1 MAFTIAIDELG
12 IGNDRVAYVTLPA
25 NKNAVIDAMDRA
37 RIFDEPFARIENC
50 DEFPELNGYKFSEE
64 PTLDE
69 LNFLAKRLEIISSYK
84 GDITPSIAYR
94 ALLQKPMD
102 TINEAINRTYNL
114 QTVPVYPCRNVY
126 QYGEIVLD
134 NEMLEELDDVP
145 DEIYELLDP
154 DKVGRVMMER
164 EGGVFIDGFYVIT
177 SGYEPVLVYDEK
189 IPEPPENWIFKLEVA
204 GVPERAED
212 LDKMKKEILTFPAD
226 EEYMQDIAE
235 ALGERYIDECI
246 SMNFESAI
254 PQIRDDC
261 FESMEDIYKLNDIA
275 RIISEMPRE
284 ETAKFKSVLQSET
297 HSDLDRIEFILNNID
312 SYEFNNTLDRTE
324 YAEEFISRILP
335 PNISKNVFSIV
346 CNDSLG
352 DMILEEMKCKFTDY
366 GIISECGG
374 HLFSQDDEPEQ
385 EQKNDFEMGGIT

>member
-12 IGNDRVAYVTLPA
+12 IGNEKVAYVTLPE
-25 NKNAVIDAMDRA
+25 NKNTVIDAMDRA
-37 RIFDEPFARIENC
+37 RIFGETFARIENC
-50 DEFPELNGYKFSEE
+50 DEFPELNGYEFNEE
-64 PTLDE
+64 PTLGE
-69 LNFLAKRLEIISSYK
+69 LNFLAKRLKEIARDTSEKY
-84 GDITPSIAYR
+84 AYR
-94 ALLQKPMD
+94 GLLQKGFN

-145 DEIYELLDP
+145 DEVYELLDP

-164 EGGVFIDGFYVIT
+164 EGGVFIDGYYVIT

-189 IPEPPENWIFKLEVA
+189 IPDPPENWIFKLEVA

-226 EEYMQDIAE
+226 EKYMQDIAK

-275 RIISEMPRE
+275 RRISEMPRE
-284 ETAKFKSVLQSET
+284 ETAKFKAVLRSET
-297 HSDLDRIEFILNNID
+297 PSDLDRIEFILNNID

-385 EQKNDFEMGGIT
+385 EQKNDFEMGGIS

>member
-12 IGNDRVAYVTLPA
+12 IGNEKVAYVTLPA
-25 NKNAVIDAMDRA
+25 NKNTIIDAMDRA
-37 RIFDEPFARIENC
+37 KVFGKASLRIESC

-69 LNFLAKRLEIISSYK
+69 LNFLAKRLEIISADK
-84 GDITPSIAYR
+84 EDITPSIAYR

-114 QTVPVYPCRNVY
+114 QTIPVYPCRNVY
-126 QYGEIVLD
+126 AYGEIVLE

-145 DEIYELLDP
+145 DEVYELLDP
-154 DKVGRVMMER
+154 DKVGRAMADR
-164 EGGVFIDGFYVIT
+164 EGGVFIDGYYAVA
-177 SGYEPVLVYDEK
+177 SGYEPALVYDEAL
-189 IPEPPENWIFKLEVA
+189 PESLEDWVFRLEIS
-204 GVPERAED
+204 GVPERPED
-212 LDKMKKEILTFPAD
+212 ISKMKTEILTLPAD
-226 EEYMQDIAE
+226 EKHMQEIAK

-275 RIISEMPRE
+275 RRISEMPRE
-284 ETAKFKSVLQSET
+284 ETAKFKAVLQSET
-297 HSDLDRIEFILNNID
+297 PSDLDRIEFILNDID

-385 EQKNDFEMGGIT
+385 EQKNDFEMGGIS

>member
-12 IGNDRVAYVTLPA
+12 IGNEKVAYVTLPA
-25 NKNAVIDAMDRA
+25 NKNTVIDAMDRA
-37 RIFDEPFARIENC
+37 RIFGETFARIENC
-50 DEFPELNGYKFSEE
+50 DEFPELNGYEFNEE
-64 PTLDE
+64 PTLGE
-69 LNFLAKRLEIISSYK
+69 LNFLAKRLKEIARDTSEKY
-84 GDITPSIAYR
+84 AYR
-94 ALLQKPMD
+94 GLLQKGFN

-145 DEIYELLDP
+145 DEVYELLDP
-154 DKVGRVMMER
+154 DKVGRAMAER
-164 EGGVFIDGFYVIT
+164 EGGVFIDGYYVIT

-226 EEYMQDIAE
+226 EKHMQEIAK

-275 RIISEMPRE
+275 RRISEMPRE
-284 ETAKFKSVLQSET
+284 ETAKFKAVLQSET
-297 HSDLDRIEFILNNID
+297 PSDLDRIEFILNDID